1 MPTDNHNKTLYHKQ
15 SPIGLFDS
23 GVGGLSVYQH
33 LYQQLPN
40 ENYLYFA
47 DTLNVPY
54 GKREHSEIVEL
65 TLHAV
70 EWLYN
75 KGCKLI
81 VIACNSASAH
91 GLEIARKKFPNVP
104 IVGLVPALKPAILAS
119 KSKHVAVLATQATLN
134 GSLLH
139 EVIETI
145 AKPNQVKVN
154 KHFEPELV
162 PWVEAGMPE
171 NCKTARNLQQIVN
184 DFSQQNIDHLVLG
197 CTHYPFFRPFIE
209 NYIQQNQLSIEL
221 IDSGLAIALRVKQ
234 LLTEQDL
241 LNDKKSDKLSELQ
254 FYASKFDKQLTVVIQ
269 RLLPNMLNISINK
282 GDIDK
287 IAIDK
292 E

>member
-23 GVGGLSVYQH
+23 GVGGLSIYQH

-91 GLEIARKKFPNVP
+91 ALEIARETFPNVQ

-145 AKPNQVKVN
+145 AKPNHVKVS

-162 PWVEAGMPE
+162 PWVELGMPE
-171 NCKTARNLQQIVN
+171 NCKTAKNLQQIIEN
-184 DFSQQNIDHLVLG
+184 FSQQNIDYLVLG
-197 CTHYPFFRPFIE
+197 CTHYPFFRQFVE
-209 NYIQQNQLSIEL
+209 NYINKKQLSLTL

-234 LLTEQDL
+234 LLTEKNL
-241 LNDKKSDKLSELQ
+241 FNDKKGDELNGLQ
-254 FYASKFDKQLTVVIQ
+254 FYASKSDEKLKKVIE
-269 RLLPNMLNISINK
+269 RLLENTSTISINK
-282 GDIDK
+282 L
-287 IAIDK
+287 
-292 E
+292 

>member
-1 MPTDNHNKTLYHKQ
+1 MPNHTYNKQ

-54 GKREHSEIVEL
+54 GGREHGEIVQL

-91 GLEIARKKFPNVP
+91 ALEVAREKFPNIS

-119 KSKHVAVLATQATLN
+119 KSKHIAVLATQATLN

-139 EVIETI
+139 EVITTI
-145 AKPNQVKVN
+145 AKPNQVKII
-154 KHFEPELV
+154 KHFEPALV
-162 PWVEAGMPE
+162 PWVEAGMPK
-171 NCKTARNLQQIVN
+171 NCETAKNLQQIV
-184 DFSQQNIDHLVLG
+184 DDLHQQNIDHLVLG
-197 CTHYPFFRPFIE
+197 CTHYPFFRPFVE
-209 NYIQQNQLSIEL
+209 NYIEQNQLSIRL
-221 IDSGLAIALRVKQ
+221 VDSGLAIALRVQQ
-234 LLTEQDL
+234 LLVENDL
-241 LNDKKSDKLSELQ
+241 LSNQEYETIGELQ
-254 FYASKFDKQLTVVIQ
+254 FYASKFDEQLEIVIK
-269 RLLPNMLNISINK
+269 RLLPTILNISFANDTK
-282 GDIDK
+282 
-287 IAIDK
+287 
-292 E
+292 

>member
-1 MPTDNHNKTLYHKQ
+1 MPIDNHNKTVYHKQ

-54 GKREHSEIVEL
+54 GGRKHSEIVEL

-91 GLEIARKKFPNVP
+91 ALETAREKFPNVP

-139 EVIETI
+139 EVIESI
-145 AKPNQVKVN
+145 AKPHQVTIS
-154 KHFEPELV
+154 KHFEPALV
-162 PWVEAGMPE
+162 PWVEAGMPK
-171 NCKTARNLQQIVN
+171 NCKTARNLQQIVEN
-184 DFSQQNIDHLVLG
+184 FYQQNIDHLVLG

-209 NYIQQNQLSIEL
+209 AYIQKNQLSIEL

-234 LLTEQDL
+234 LLAEDDL
-241 LNDKKSDKLSELQ
+241 FNDEKKDKIGELQ
-254 FYASKFDKQLTVVIQ
+254 FYASQPDEKLQQVIA
-269 RLLPNMLNISINK
+269 RLLPNAFHVTICK
-282 GDIDK
+282 
-287 IAIDK
+287 
-292 E
+292 

>member
-1 MPTDNHNKTLYHKQ
+1 MPNHSYNKH

-23 GVGGLSVYQH
+23 GVGGLSIYQH

-54 GKREHSEIVEL
+54 GGREHSEIVEL

-91 GLEIARKKFPNVP
+91 ALEIAREKFANVP

-134 GSLLH
+134 GSLLQ

-145 AKPNQVKVN
+145 AKPK
-154 KHFEPELV
+154 P
-162 PWVEAGMPE
+162 
-171 NCKTARNLQQIVN
+171 
-184 DFSQQNIDHLVLG
+184 
-197 CTHYPFFRPFIE
+197 
-209 NYIQQNQLSIEL
+209 
-221 IDSGLAIALRVKQ
+221 
-234 LLTEQDL
+234 L
-241 LNDKKSDKLSELQ
+241 LNRIK
-254 FYASKFDKQLTVVIQ
+254 
-269 RLLPNMLNISINK
+269 
-282 GDIDK
+282 
-287 IAIDK
+287 
-292 E
+292 

>member
-1 MPTDNHNKTLYHKQ
+1 MPNHYYRKQ
-15 SPIGLFDS
+15 FPIGLFDS
-23 GVGGLSVYQH
+23 GVGGLSIYQH

-54 GKREHSEIVEL
+54 GGREHSEIVEL

-70 EWLYN
+70 EWLHN

-91 GLEIARKKFPNVP
+91 GLEIARAKFPNIP

-145 AKPNQVKVN
+145 AKPNQVKIS
-154 KHFEPELV
+154 KHFEPALV
-162 PWVEAGMPE
+162 PWVELGMPE
-171 NCKTARNLQQIVN
+171 NCTTASNLQQIIDN
-184 DFSQQNIDHLVLG
+184 FSQQNIDHLVLG
-197 CTHYPFFRPFIE
+197 CTHYPFFRSFVE
-209 NYIQQNQLSIEL
+209 NYIEKQQLSIKL
-221 IDSGLAIALRVKQ
+221 IDSGLAIAFRVKQ
-234 LLTEQDL
+234 LLAENDL
-241 LNDKKSDKLSELQ
+241 LNTQENKQQEEITGELQ
-254 FYASKFDKQLTVVIQ
+254 FYASKFDDQLAIVIA
-269 RLLPNMLNISINK
+269 RLLPNTLNISFTNNPQI
-282 GDIDK
+282 G
-287 IAIDK
+287 
-292 E
+292 

>member
-1 MPTDNHNKTLYHKQ
+1 MPNPTYNKQ

-23 GVGGLSVYQH
+23 GVGGLSIYQH

-54 GKREHSEIVEL
+54 GGREHSEIVEL

-75 KGCKLI
+75 QGCKLI

-91 GLEIARKKFPNVP
+91 ALEIARAKFANVP

-145 AKPNQVKVN
+145 AKPNQVKIS
-154 KHFEPELV
+154 KHFEPALV
-162 PWVEAGMPE
+162 PWVELGMPE
-171 NCKTARNLQQIVN
+171 NCTTASNLQQIID
-184 DFSQQNIDHLVLG
+184 DFYQQNIDHLVLG
-197 CTHYPFFRPFIE
+197 CTHYPFFRPFVE
-209 NYIQQNQLSIEL
+209 NYIEQNQLSITL
-221 IDSGLAIALRVKQ
+221 VDSGLAIALRVKQ
-234 LLTEQDL
+234 LLAENDL
-241 LNDKKSDKLSELQ
+241 FFNDKTSDKLGELQ
-254 FYASKFDKQLTVVIQ
+254 FYASQSDEQLQVVIK
-269 RLLPNMLNISINK
+269 RLLPNMLNISINNNSQTK
-282 GDIDK
+282 Q
-287 IAIDK
+287 AR
-292 E
+292 